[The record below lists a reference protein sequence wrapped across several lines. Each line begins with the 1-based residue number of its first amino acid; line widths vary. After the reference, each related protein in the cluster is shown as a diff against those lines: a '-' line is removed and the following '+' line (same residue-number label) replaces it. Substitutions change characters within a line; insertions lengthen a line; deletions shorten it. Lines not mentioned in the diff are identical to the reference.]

1 LAAAVEVPGETAAGG
16 TRLARGGATRR
27 RGRRPGPPSLW
38 LLAVGLLAIAATA
51 FVGATRLGGD
61 ANRREEAEAV
71 FFRLEARA
79 YQQNALEREAVH
91 AGVSLDAELWR
102 RLDGARREIDEA
114 LAELAVL
121 LPGDPAA
128 ERVDAA
134 TRDWLAAAGDEL
146 RLLEA
151 GDLAAARRI
160 DEQQVD
166 PRFER
171 LSALLRRAA
180 VDYEAAATAAQR
192 RARAGVLSI
201 AAAATALALLLLWRV
216 ERARARQRAVEASS
230 QQERA
235 RLVNKVL
242 TVAEQQRTH
251 LAAELHDGPIQR
263 LTRLG
268 LGLERSHLR
277 LQRGRLDDGAELL
290 ADARVWLAEEVQAL
304 RRIMATLRPPILE
317 ERGLVSALREYLRMV
332 EEQAGVRCA
341 LAGGLRK
348 RLPADQE
355 VVLYRVAQEALSNVA
370 KHARAGSVRVEL
382 FEDDDVV
389 MLVVD
394 DDGVGF
400 DPVLQPQG
408 NLVHFGL
415 ASMHERLELAGG
427 TWEVR
432 SRPGAGTTLIATL
445 PRELVLA

>member
-1 LAAAVEVPGETAAGG
+1 M
-16 TRLARGGATRR
+16 
-27 RGRRPGPPSLW
+27 
-38 LLAVGLLAIAATA
+38 
-51 FVGATRLGGD
+51 
-61 ANRREEAEAV
+61 

-91 AGVSLDAELWR
+91 AEVPADAELWR
-102 RLDGARREIDEA
+102 SLDGTRREIDEA
-114 LAELAVL
+114 LAELAAL
-121 LPGDPAA
+121 LSDDPAA

-192 RARAGVLSI
+192 RAQAGVLSI
-201 AAAATALALLLLWRV
+201 AAVATVLALLLLWRV

-230 QQERA
+230 QRERA

-304 RRIMATLRPPILE
+304 RQIMATLQPPILK

-332 EEQAGVRCA
+332 EEQAGVHCA

-348 RLPADQE
+348 RLPTDQE
-355 VVLYRVAQEALSNVA
+355 VVLYRVAQEAISNVA
-370 KHARAGSVRVEL
+370 RHAHAGSVRVEL

-400 DPVLQPQG
+400 DPVVMPQG
-408 NLVHFGL
+408 NLDHFGM
-415 ASMHERLELAGG
+415 ASMRERLELAGG

-432 SRPGAGTTLIATL
+432 SRAGAGTTLIATL
-445 PRELVLA
+445 PRELVPA

>member
-1 LAAAVEVPGETAAGG
+1 MVV
-16 TRLARGGATRR
+16 
-27 RGRRPGPPSLW
+27 
-38 LLAVGLLAIAATA
+38 LLAIVVAA
-51 FVGATRLGGD
+51 FVGATRLGED

-79 YQQNALEREAVH
+79 FEQSALEWEAIH
-91 AGVSLDAELWR
+91 SGVPLGTELER
-102 RLDGARREIDEA
+102 RVDGTRREIDQA

-121 LPGDPAA
+121 LPDDPAA
-128 ERVDAA
+128 ERLDAA
-134 TRDWLAAAGDEL
+134 TRAWLAAASEEL

-151 GDLAAARRI
+151 GDLAAARRT
-160 DEQQVD
+160 DDQQVD

-171 LSALLRRAA
+171 LAALLRRAA

-192 RARAGVLSI
+192 RARAGVLAI
-201 AAAATALALLLLWRV
+201 AGAATALVLLLLWRV
-216 ERARARQRAVEASS
+216 DRARTRQRALEASA
-230 QQERA
+230 QEERA
-235 RLVNKVL
+235 RLVHKVL

-251 LAAELHDGPIQR
+251 LAAELHDGPIQH

-277 LQRGRLDDGAELL
+277 LQRGQLDDGAELL
-290 ADARVWLAEEVQAL
+290 ADARVWLAEEVQSL
-304 RRIMATLRPPILE
+304 RQIMATLRPPVLE
-317 ERGLVSALREYLRMV
+317 ERGLVSALREYLRMI
-332 EEQAGVRCA
+332 EEQTGVRCT

-370 KHARAGSVRVEL
+370 KHADAGSVRVEL
-382 FEDDDVV
+382 FEDDDLV

-408 NLVHFGL
+408 NLDHFGM
-415 ASMHERLELAGG
+415 AGMRGRLELAGG

-445 PRELVLA
+445 PKELVPA

>member
-1 LAAAVEVPGETAAGG
+1 
-16 TRLARGGATRR
+16 
-27 RGRRPGPPSLW
+27 
-38 LLAVGLLAIAATA
+38 
-51 FVGATRLGGD
+51 
-61 ANRREEAEAV
+61 V

-91 AGVSLDAELWR
+91 AEVPADAELWR
-102 RLDGARREIDEA
+102 RLDGTRREIDEA
-114 LAELAVL
+114 LAELAAL
-121 LPGDPAA
+121 LPDDPAA
-128 ERVDAA
+128 GRVDAA

-160 DEQQVD
+160 DEQQAD

-192 RARAGVLSI
+192 RAQAGVLSI
-201 AAAATALALLLLWRV
+201 AAVATVLALLLLWRV

-230 QQERA
+230 QRERA

-304 RRIMATLRPPILE
+304 RQIMATLRPPILE

-370 KHARAGSVRVEL
+370 KHAHAGSVRVEL

-400 DPVLQPQG
+400 DPVVLPQG
-408 NLVHFGL
+408 NLDHFGM
-415 ASMHERLELAGG
+415 ASMRERLELAGG

-432 SRPGAGTTLIATL
+432 SRAGAGTTLIATL
-445 PRELVLA
+445 PRELVPA

>member
-1 LAAAVEVPGETAAGG
+1 M
-16 TRLARGGATRR
+16 
-27 RGRRPGPPSLW
+27 
-38 LLAVGLLAIAATA
+38 
-51 FVGATRLGGD
+51 
-61 ANRREEAEAV
+61 

-91 AGVSLDAELWR
+91 AEVPADAELWR
-102 RLDGARREIDEA
+102 SLDGTRREIDEA
-114 LAELAVL
+114 LAELAAL
-121 LPGDPAA
+121 LSDDPAA
-128 ERVDAA
+128 ARVDAA

-160 DEQQVD
+160 DEQQGQ

-192 RARAGVLSI
+192 RAQAGVLSI
-201 AAAATALALLLLWRV
+201 AAVATVLALLLLWRV

-304 RRIMATLRPPILE
+304 RQIMATLRPPILE

-332 EEQAGVRCA
+332 EEQAGVHCA

-348 RLPADQE
+348 RLPTDQE
-355 VVLYRVAQEALSNVA
+355 VVLYRVAQEAISNVA
-370 KHARAGSVRVEL
+370 RHAHAGSVRVEL

-400 DPVLQPQG
+400 DPVVMPQG
-408 NLVHFGL
+408 NLDHFGM
-415 ASMHERLELAGG
+415 ASMRERLELAGG

-432 SRPGAGTTLIATL
+432 SRAGAGTTLIATL
-445 PRELVLA
+445 PRELVPA

>member
-1 LAAAVEVPGETAAGG
+1 M
-16 TRLARGGATRR
+16 
-27 RGRRPGPPSLW
+27 
-38 LLAVGLLAIAATA
+38 
-51 FVGATRLGGD
+51 
-61 ANRREEAEAV
+61 

-91 AGVSLDAELWR
+91 AEVPADAELWR
-102 RLDGARREIDEA
+102 RLDGIRREIDEA
-114 LAELAVL
+114 LAELAAL
-121 LPGDPAA
+121 LSDDPAA

-192 RARAGVLSI
+192 RAQAGVLSI
-201 AAAATALALLLLWRV
+201 AAVATVLALLLLWRV

-230 QQERA
+230 QRERA

-304 RRIMATLRPPILE
+304 RQIMATLQPPILK

-332 EEQAGVRCA
+332 EEQAGVHCA

-348 RLPADQE
+348 RLPTDQE

-370 KHARAGSVRVEL
+370 MHAHAGSVRVEL
-382 FEDDDVV
+382 FEDADVV
-389 MLVVD
+389 VLVVD

-400 DPVLQPQG
+400 DPGLLPQG
-408 NLVHFGL
+408 NLDHFGM
-415 ASMHERLELAGG
+415 ASMRERLELAGG

-432 SRPGAGTTLIATL
+432 SRAGAGTTLIATL
-445 PRELVLA
+445 PRELVPA

>member
-1 LAAAVEVPGETAAGG
+1 
-16 TRLARGGATRR
+16 
-27 RGRRPGPPSLW
+27 
-38 LLAVGLLAIAATA
+38 
-51 FVGATRLGGD
+51 
-61 ANRREEAEAV
+61 V

-91 AGVSLDAELWR
+91 AEVPADAELR
-102 RLDGARREIDEA
+102 RSLDGTRREIDEA
-114 LAELAVL
+114 LAELAAL
-121 LPGDPAA
+121 LPDDPAA
-128 ERVDAA
+128 ARVDAA

-192 RARAGVLSI
+192 RAQAGVLSI
-201 AAAATALALLLLWRV
+201 AAVATVLALLLLWRV

-304 RRIMATLRPPILE
+304 RQIMATLRPPILE
-317 ERGLVSALREYLRMV
+317 ERGLVSALREHLRTV
-332 EEQAGVRCA
+332 EEQAGVHCA

-370 KHARAGSVRVEL
+370 KHAHAGSVRVEL

-394 DDGVGF
+394 DGVGF
-400 DPVLQPQG
+400 DPVVMPQG
-408 NLVHFGL
+408 NLDHFGM
-415 ASMHERLELAGG
+415 ASMRERLELAGG

-432 SRPGAGTTLIATL
+432 SRAGAGTTLIATL
-445 PRELVLA
+445 PRELVPA

>member
-1 LAAAVEVPGETAAGG
+1 
-16 TRLARGGATRR
+16 
-27 RGRRPGPPSLW
+27 
-38 LLAVGLLAIAATA
+38 
-51 FVGATRLGGD
+51 
-61 ANRREEAEAV
+61 V

-91 AGVSLDAELWR
+91 AEVPADAELWR
-102 RLDGARREIDEA
+102 RLDGTRREIDEA
-114 LAELAVL
+114 LAELAAL
-121 LPGDPAA
+121 LPDDPAA

-166 PRFER
+166 PHFER

-192 RARAGVLSI
+192 RAQAGVLSI
-201 AAAATALALLLLWRV
+201 AAVATVLALLLLWRV

-235 RLVNKVL
+235 RLVNKVV

-268 LGLERSHLR
+268 LGLERSYLR

-304 RRIMATLRPPILE
+304 RQIMATLRPPILE

-370 KHARAGSVRVEL
+370 KHAHAGSVRVEL

-400 DPVLQPQG
+400 DPVACRRETSTTSAWPACVSG
-408 NLVHFGL
+408 
-415 ASMHERLELAGG
+415 SSWPAGHG
-427 TWEVR
+427 R
-432 SRPGAGTTLIATL
+432 SAPEPARA
-445 PRELVLA
+445 PR

>member
-1 LAAAVEVPGETAAGG
+1 
-16 TRLARGGATRR
+16 
-27 RGRRPGPPSLW
+27 
-38 LLAVGLLAIAATA
+38 
-51 FVGATRLGGD
+51 
-61 ANRREEAEAV
+61 V
-71 FFRLEARA
+71 FFRLEALA

-91 AGVSLDAELWR
+91 AGVPLDAALWR
-102 RLDGARREIDEA
+102 RLDGTRREIDEA

-121 LPGDPAA
+121 LSGDPAA

-151 GDLAAARRI
+151 GDLAAARRS
-160 DEQQVD
+160 DEQVD

-216 ERARARQRAVEASS
+216 EWARARQRAVEASS

-242 TVAEQQRTH
+242 TVAQQQRTH

-277 LQRGRLDDGAELL
+277 LQRGQVDDGAELL
-290 ADARVWLAEEVQAL
+290 ADARLLLAEEVQAL

-355 VVLYRVAQEALSNVA
+355 AVLYRVAQEALSNVA
-370 KHARAGSVRVEL
+370 KHAHAGSVRVEL

-400 DPVLQPQG
+400 DPVVQPQG
-408 NLVHFGL
+408 NLDHFGM
-415 ASMHERLELAGG
+415 ASMRERLELAGG

-445 PRELVLA
+445 PQRAGAGVTATTVPCGCWSTTTRLPHRAVAAPGGLRHRGGRRGVLNCWLWCEYL

>member
-1 LAAAVEVPGETAAGG
+1 
-16 TRLARGGATRR
+16 
-27 RGRRPGPPSLW
+27 
-38 LLAVGLLAIAATA
+38 
-51 FVGATRLGGD
+51 
-61 ANRREEAEAV
+61 V

-91 AGVSLDAELWR
+91 AEVPADAELWR
-102 RLDGARREIDEA
+102 RLDGTRREIDEA
-114 LAELAVL
+114 LAELAAL
-121 LPGDPAA
+121 LPDDPAA

-160 DEQQVD
+160 DEQQGH

-192 RARAGVLSI
+192 RAHAGVLSI
-201 AAAATALALLLLWRV
+201 AAVATILALLLLWRV

-277 LQRGRLDDGAELL
+277 LQRGQVDDGAELL
-290 ADARVWLAEEVQAL
+290 ADARLLLAEEVQAL
-304 RRIMATLRPPILE
+304 RRITATLRPPILE
-317 ERGLVSALREYLRMV
+317 ERGLVSALREYLRLV
-332 EEQAGVRCA
+332 EEQAGVQCA

-348 RLPADQE
+348 RLPTDQE

-370 KHARAGSVRVEL
+370 MHAHAGSVRVEL
-382 FEDDDVV
+382 FEDADVV
-389 MLVVD
+389 VLVVD

-400 DPVLQPQG
+400 DPVVLPQG
-408 NLVHFGL
+408 NLDHFGM
-415 ASMHERLELAGG
+415 AGTRERLERAGG
-427 TWEVR
+427 TWDVR
-432 SRPGAGTTLIATL
+432 SRPGAGTTLVTTL
-445 PRELVLA
+445 PRELVPA

>member
-1 LAAAVEVPGETAAGG
+1 
-16 TRLARGGATRR
+16 
-27 RGRRPGPPSLW
+27 
-38 LLAVGLLAIAATA
+38 
-51 FVGATRLGGD
+51 
-61 ANRREEAEAV
+61 V

-79 YQQNALEREAVH
+79 YQLNALEREAVH
-91 AGVSLDAELWR
+91 AEVPADAELWR
-102 RLDGARREIDEA
+102 RLDGTRREIDEA
-114 LAELAVL
+114 LAELAAL

-128 ERVDAA
+128 GRVDAA
-134 TRDWLAAAGDEL
+134 TRDWLAAAGDEF

-192 RARAGVLSI
+192 RAQAGVLSI
-201 AAAATALALLLLWRV
+201 AAVATVLALLLLWRV

-304 RRIMATLRPPILE
+304 RQIMATLRPPILE

-370 KHARAGSVRVEL
+370 KHAHAGSVRVEL

-400 DPVLQPQG
+400 DPVVLPQG
-408 NLVHFGL
+408 NLDHFGM
-415 ASMHERLELAGG
+415 ASMRERLELAGG

-432 SRPGAGTTLIATL
+432 SRAGAGTTLIATL
-445 PRELVLA
+445 PRELVPA

>member
-1 LAAAVEVPGETAAGG
+1 
-16 TRLARGGATRR
+16 
-27 RGRRPGPPSLW
+27 
-38 LLAVGLLAIAATA
+38 
-51 FVGATRLGGD
+51 
-61 ANRREEAEAV
+61 V

-91 AGVSLDAELWR
+91 AEVPADAELWR
-102 RLDGARREIDEA
+102 RLDGTRRGIDEA
-114 LAELAVL
+114 LAELAAL
-121 LPGDPAA
+121 LPDDPAA
-128 ERVDAA
+128 ERVDVA

-192 RARAGVLSI
+192 RAQAGVLSI
-201 AAAATALALLLLWRV
+201 AAVASALALLLLWRV

-230 QQERA
+230 RQERA

-277 LQRGRLDDGAELL
+277 LQRGRVDDGAELL

-304 RRIMATLRPPILE
+304 RQIMATLRPPILE
-317 ERGLVSALREYLRMV
+317 ERGLVSALRECLRMV

-370 KHARAGSVRVEL
+370 KHAHAGSVRVEL
-382 FEDDDVV
+382 CEDDDVV
-389 MLVVD
+389 MVVVD

-400 DPVLQPQG
+400 DPVVLPQG
-408 NLVHFGL
+408 NLDHFGM
-415 ASMHERLELAGG
+415 ASMCERLELAGG

-432 SRPGAGTTLIATL
+432 SRAGAGTTLIATL
-445 PRELVLA
+445 PRELVPA